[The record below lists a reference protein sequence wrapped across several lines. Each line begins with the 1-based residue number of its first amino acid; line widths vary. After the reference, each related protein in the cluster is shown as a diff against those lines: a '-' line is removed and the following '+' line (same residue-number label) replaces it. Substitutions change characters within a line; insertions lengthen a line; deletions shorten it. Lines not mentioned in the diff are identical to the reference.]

1 MAALAANT
9 PLLGG
14 SEFGVRLFID
24 LVAITLLA
32 QFLYLRRHGRR
43 DLFMVFVAFN
53 IGLFA
58 VLSVISSRHINV
70 GLGFGLFAVLSI
82 IRLRSS
88 PFSNLELGYFFS
100 TLVLGLV
107 NGLAQ
112 TPLALTISLNLL
124 VLGTVWVIDHPSLH
138 TNLGRREVTLDSIEL
153 DPLAI
158 RARLADAFGLQIT
171 EVSIN
176 AVDYVREVTRV
187 TIRFVDEGPL
197 PTAPELRDWRDDD
210 DDD

>member
-1 MAALAANT
+1 MTTLAAKT

-14 SEFGVRLFID
+14 SEFGVRLFVD
-24 LVAITLLA
+24 LIAITLLT

-43 DLFMVFVAFN
+43 DLFTVFVAFN
-53 IGLFA
+53 VGLFA
-58 VLSVISSRHINV
+58 VLSVISSRRINV

-107 NGLAQ
+107 NGLAG
-112 TPLALTISLNLL
+112 TPLALTIALDAL
-124 VLGTVWVIDHPSLH
+124 VLATIWVIDHPTLH
-138 TNLGRREVTLDSIEL
+138 TSLGRRRVTLDSVQT
-153 DPLAI
+153 DPMVI
-158 RARLADAFGLQIT
+158 RERLADAFGLEIT

-176 AVDYVREVTRV
+176 EIDYVRETTRV
-187 TIRFVDEGPL
+187 TIRFVDAGPL
-197 PTAPELRDWRDDD
+197 PTAPERFDDRPDDD
-210 DDD
+210 DD

>member
-1 MAALAANT
+1 MT
-9 PLLGG
+9 H
-14 SEFGVRLFID
+14 EFGLRLFID
-24 LVAITLLA
+24 LVAIVLLA
-32 QFLYLRRHGRR
+32 QVLYLRRHGRR
-43 DLFMVFVAFN
+43 DLFTVFVAFN
-53 IGLFA
+53 VGLFA

-107 NGLAQ
+107 NGLGE
-112 TPLALTISLNLL
+112 TPLALTIALDVL
-124 VLGTVWVIDHPSLH
+124 VLATVWVIDHPSLH
-138 TNLGRREVTLDSIEL
+138 TNLGRRRVMLDSIET

-158 RARLADAFGLQIT
+158 RARLADAFGLEIT

-176 AVDYVREVTRV
+176 DVDYVRETTRV
-187 TIRFVDEGPL
+187 TIRFVDAGPL
-197 PTAPELRDWRDDD
+197 PTTPEQVNAGYDDD
-210 DDD
+210 DD

>member
-1 MAALAANT
+1 MTVLAAKT
-9 PLLGG
+9 GLLGG

-32 QFLYLRRHGRR
+32 HFLYLRRHGRR
-43 DLFMVFVAFN
+43 DLFTVFVAFN

-88 PFSNLELGYFFS
+88 PFNNLELGYFFS

-112 TPLALTISLNLL
+112 TPLMLTIALDLL
-124 VLGTVWVIDHPSLH
+124 ILATIWVIDHPSLH
-138 TNLGRREVTLDSIEL
+138 TSLGRRRVVLDTIET
-153 DPLAI
+153 DPFAI
-158 RARLADAFGLQIT
+158 RARLADAFGLEIT

-176 AVDYVREVTRV
+176 DVDYVRETTRV
-187 TIRFVDEGPL
+187 TIRFVDQGPL
-197 PTAPELRDWRDDD
+197 PSVPEAGRARDDD